1 MRIALT
7 GAIASGKSAFSA
19 FLNGEGVQTLDADDV
34 VHALEAPGGECVEEI
49 AGLFGAQVLAPD
61 GGIDRRAVAEAVF
74 GKDCSAARA
83 ALERIVLPKARKRI
97 LDWCDEDSLMPR
109 VAVLPTLFESGWE
122 GDFDFIACIVSPEE
136 LQVKRL
142 VELRGYSTEEAVA
155 RISAQL
161 PAKEKSA
168 RSNITIVNGSGL
180 EELEEE
186 AARFARLVKEMVK

>member
-19 FLNGEGVQTLDADDV
+19 FLNSQGVETLDADDV
-34 VHALEAPGGECVEEI
+34 VHELEAPGGECVDGI
-49 AGLFGAQVLAPD
+49 VALFGVQVLSPD
-61 GGIDRRAVAEAVF
+61 GGIDRRAVAKAVF
-74 GKDCSAARA
+74 GKDGSRARA
-83 ALERIVLPKARKRI
+83 ALERIVLPKVRKRI
-97 LDWCDEDSLMPR
+97 LDWCDEVSSLPR

-142 VELRGYSTEEAVA
+142 VELRGYSAEDAVA
-155 RISAQL
+155 RIAAQL

-168 RSNITIVNGSGL
+168 RSNITIVNSSGL
-180 EELEEE
+180 KELEEE
-186 AARFARLVKEMVK
+186 AVRFARLVKEMTI